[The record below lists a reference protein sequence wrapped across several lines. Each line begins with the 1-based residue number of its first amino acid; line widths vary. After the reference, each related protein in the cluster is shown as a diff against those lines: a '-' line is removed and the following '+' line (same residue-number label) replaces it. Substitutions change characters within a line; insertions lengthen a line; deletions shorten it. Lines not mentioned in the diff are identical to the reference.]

1 MRKVFISGGA
11 GFIGSHLTRRLL
23 ASPEM
28 AKVII
33 YDNFSSGTRGHLQEI
48 VGDPRLQIVEG
59 DLKDL
64 GKLTT
69 AMTGCGTVF
78 HLAANPDI
86 AKAVTH
92 PDIDF
97 WEGTYLAQNVL
108 EAVRVNGVGACF
120 TPLEAASTAS
130 TLTWRFPK
138 VLVPACQSQPTV
150 PANWPARR

>member
-1 MRKVFISGGA
+1 
-11 GFIGSHLTRRLL
+11 
-23 ASPEM
+23 M

-33 YDNFSSGTRGHLQEI
+33 YDISRREPAVICRKI

-108 EAVRVNGVGACF
+108 EAVRRKRGGA
-120 TPLEAASTAS
+120 
-130 TLTWRFPK
+130 
-138 VLVPACQSQPTV
+138 PALHL
-150 PANWPARR
+150 WKRRLRRAR